1 MANIV
6 RKSEGSMTPGSSVL
20 DPFDVMRE
28 MFSLDPLR
36 HFFGTGTLHHPLLP
50 PQTFVPQF
58 EVRETND
65 AYIFKADLPGV
76 QEEDLDISVAKNR
89 MTVTGKREMEKREE
103 NDRFYAVERNYGS
116 FTRSFTLP
124 TDIDDAHVDAELRD
138 GVLTLRMPKTREQ
151 QAKKVQVK
159 TSGGGGGG
167 TKTAKAGSA

>member
-36 HFFGTGTLHHPLLP
+36 HLFGSGTLHPLLP
-50 PQTFVPQF
+50 AQTFVPQF

-65 AYIFKADLPGV
+65 AYLFKADLPGV
-76 QEEDLDISVAKNR
+76 LEDDLDITIAKNR
-89 MTVTGKREMEKREE
+89 LTVAGKREMEKREE

-116 FTRSFTLP
+116 FTRTFTLP
-124 TDIDDAHVDAELRD
+124 TDVDEAHVDAELRD
-138 GVLTLRMPKTREQ
+138 GVLTLNVPKSREQ

-159 TSGGGGGG
+159 TGGAGGG